1 MESLHHSYTALTAVL
16 VIAEIALAT
25 IIVVI
30 VLRRRYHLAV
40 PENFTFHNPL
50 FFSKDQSRSDTI
62 VVAEEVN
69 PKLIVSKWRIL
80 EM

>member
-16 VIAEIALAT
+16 VIAGIALAT
-25 IIVVI
+25 FIVVI
-30 VLRRRYHLAV
+30 VLRRHYCLPV

-62 VVAEEVN
+62 VLAEEEN
-69 PKLIVSKWRIL
+69 PEPIVS
-80 EM
+80 M